1 MRSMTRDQALAFL
14 MEGTRTG
21 KVATTRANGRAH
33 VTPIW
38 FTIDGEDIV
47 FNTWHESAKA
57 KHLRRDPRLALVT
70 DLEEPP
76 YAYVMVEGTATLSDD
91 LDEVRRIATD
101 IGGRYMG
108 ADRAAEFGARNGVQG
123 ELVVR
128 MSIDRIVA
136 YDDVSD

>member
-1 MRSMTRDQALAFL
+1 MRTMTTEEAMAFL
-14 MEGTRTG
+14 QHGTRTG

-38 FTIDGEDIV
+38 FTVDAGDIV

-57 KHLRRDPRLALVT
+57 KHLTRDPRISLVV

-76 YAYVMVEGTATLSDD
+76 YAYVMIEGTATLSED
-91 LDEVRRIATD
+91 LDEVRRIATA

-108 ADRAAEFGARNGVQG
+108 ADRAEEFGMRNGVEG
-123 ELVVR
+123 EYVVR
-128 MSIDRIVA
+128 IGIDRILA
-136 YDDVSD
+136 YDDIAG